1 MYLAHIIDKMWLL
14 QLVFVVHVEI
24 EDWFYRFRSSED
36 QGGIWTH
43 QSKATSHKTLC
54 SSSLETTAI
63 SWYSTVMS
71 NVQTHHVEIRSM
83 NSKGVRDDVDI
94 AVHNSLRLEQRR
106 ILVVDI
112 PAILRISTGWRG
124 PTERKTYRFE
134 TTTFLHNA
142 SCMSSR
148 IRSSTAGYQISYS
161 QSA

>member
-1 MYLAHIIDKMWLL
+1 MWLL
-14 QLVFVVHVEI
+14 QLVFVVHIEI
-24 EDWFYRFRSSED
+24 EGWYYRFRSSVD
-36 QGGIWTH
+36 HGAIWTDRG
-43 QSKATSHKTLC
+43 KATSHKTLC
-54 SSSLETTAI
+54 SSSLETTAV

-83 NSKGVRDDVDI
+83 NSKGVREDVDI
-94 AVHNSLRLEQRR
+94 TINDSLRLEQRR

-161 QSA
+161 QPA